1 MITFLR
7 ASKHLGITHL
17 TAKFVKTPKKSAIF
31 DHMLLDCSEKS
42 FHNLSALSRLS
53 KESNTFKLQLNES
66 LLMLCDKCILNKNT
80 YLFPWNCLIDYRI
93 VTFIIAIV
101 IFVIPW
107 QCIIIIIIK

>member
-17 TAKFVKTPKKSAIF
+17 IAKFVKTSKKSAVF